1 MDKSKIDYT
10 LYLCTD
16 RGLMSCETIEQSVE
30 EGVKGG
36 CTVIQ
41 LREKDCTSR
50 EFYELAVR
58 VKKITDKYNV
68 PLIINDRLDIAQ
80 AVDCAGVHLGQSDM
94 PCAVARKILGEDKII
109 GISAATLEEAK
120 KAQAD
125 GADYLGVGAMYAT
138 NTKTDARA
146 VTKEQL
152 VEIRAAVDI
161 PIVIIPAEMGVSYP
175 CNAVWPLWALA
186 KYRKINTVL
195 SDLREK
201 WGNMSSVWANNT
213 LQEFWKAYPDEGSQ
227 WSHCAMYPLIALN
240 QGIAGVY
247 PLKPGCERIKMEPQ
261 LGDLEHIRFDV
272 QTLKGAI
279 QLSAQG
285 IKGKRELRLQVPDS
299 LSIEL
304 RLDKREKV
312 DLPLLRTEKDGI
324 NVYEITHPGS
334 YVLKLKYT

>member
-120 KAQAD
+120 KHRQTVQIT
-125 GADYLGVGAMYAT
+125 L
-138 NTKTDARA
+138 
-146 VTKEQL
+146 
-152 VEIRAAVDI
+152 
-161 PIVIIPAEMGVSYP
+161 
-175 CNAVWPLWALA
+175 ALA
-186 KYRKINTVL
+186 QCMPPTPRQTQEL
-195 SDLREK
+195 SQRNSLR
-201 WGNMSSVWANNT
+201 
-213 LQEFWKAYPDEGSQ
+213 
-227 WSHCAMYPLIALN
+227 
-240 QGIAGVY
+240 
-247 PLKPGCERIKMEPQ
+247 R
-261 LGDLEHIRFDV
+261 
-272 QTLKGAI
+272 
-279 QLSAQG
+279 
-285 IKGKRELRLQVPDS
+285 
-299 LSIEL
+299 
-304 RLDKREKV
+304 
-312 DLPLLRTEKDGI
+312 
-324 NVYEITHPGS
+324 
-334 YVLKLKYT
+334 

>member
-30 EGVKGG
+30 DGVKGG

-94 PCAVARKILGEDKII
+94 PCAVARKILAEDKII

-161 PIVIIPAEMGVSYP
+161 PIVIIGGVNQKTVPNFKGMGIDGAAVVS
-175 CNAVWPLWALA
+175 AVVSQPDIEKAA
-186 KYRKINTVL
+186 K
-195 SDLREK
+195 DLRE
-201 WGNMSSVWANNT
+201 
-213 LQEFWKAYPDEGSQ
+213 L
-227 WSHCAMYPLIALN
+227 
-240 QGIAGVY
+240 
-247 PLKPGCERIKMEPQ
+247 CEDCFGR
-261 LGDLEHIRFDV
+261 
-272 QTLKGAI
+272 
-279 QLSAQG
+279 
-285 IKGKRELRLQVPDS
+285 
-299 LSIEL
+299 
-304 RLDKREKV
+304 
-312 DLPLLRTEKDGI
+312 
-324 NVYEITHPGS
+324 
-334 YVLKLKYT
+334 